1 MVPWGQASRS
11 SHTEVTFD
19 NPLLFYHSP
28 TPAPNPRFLT
38 LLNVLTHSLSLSS
51 LPYSHPSVLLPTKD
65 LCGGDLVQEAGDSF
79 AINMAQG
86 HPHGFAKPSSGC
98 TGISSAST
106 KPPLLLFLGVTLV
119 PSSADSPSWLQLTPY
134 FHSHTHLPVKSLD
147 VQAFLGRAHHKVFY
161 GKKEFR
167 RKQKQS

>member
-1 MVPWGQASRS
+1 MWSSSRRRPS
-11 SHTEVTFD
+11 QGDSYIVHERPSGALID
-19 NPLLFYHSP
+19 GSCC
-28 TPAPNPRFLT
+28 T
-38 LLNVLTHSLSLSS
+38 LKSGLRLCQGHA
-51 LPYSHPSVLLPTKD
+51 PSVLLPTKD